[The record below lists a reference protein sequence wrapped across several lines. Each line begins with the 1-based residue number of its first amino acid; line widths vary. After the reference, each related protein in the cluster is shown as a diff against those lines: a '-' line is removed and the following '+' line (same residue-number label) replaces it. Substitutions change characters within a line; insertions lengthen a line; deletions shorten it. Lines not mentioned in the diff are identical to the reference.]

1 MTNLLHS
8 ETINIILLHIL
19 FKIVKDLAISFY
31 VVLTSLVVIDT
42 SKCRADGAMTISTIE
57 DLCQV
62 WLFSLFD

>member
-1 MTNLLHS
+1 MTILLLS
-8 ETINIILLHIL
+8 ETINIISLHIYYET
-19 FKIVKDLAISFY
+19 VKDLADSFS
-31 VVLTSLVVIDT
+31 VVLTSLDVIDT